1 MENVLSH
8 NSGGRSYMRNCHDWQ
23 RISERCI
30 KNSQNSFQ
38 YRQMMVEELRKFI
51 DFDAYCC
58 SVTDTQTLFSIG
70 AVTEQS
76 IEDVHQ
82 KIMTF
87 EYAFEDVN
95 NYRKLVESGQCI
107 GRLSDASSQSL
118 RYREIL
124 VPNGFSD
131 EIRAALMF
139 QGQCYGFLTLF
150 KKMKN
155 AQPIFQD
162 DELEQIK
169 ILMPVI
175 GEALKAFYHS
185 IIEEQLSTEAG
196 ESGIVIL
203 DKDYHILSMS
213 TKASQILAL
222 LRSNEGLS
230 DGQLPKPIQASCAKL
245 QAEDNTP
252 ISLLVPI
259 HDKGYITIQAS
270 FLMTTDLQ
278 QQIAILLNE
287 ASPKEMLAF
296 LLTAYQLTPREKEVV
311 VEMMRG
317 IPTKVIAYNLGISSY
332 TVQDHLKLIFQ
343 KVGVGDRN
351 ELVWKIFSRFQINE

>member
-1 MENVLSH
+1 
-8 NSGGRSYMRNCHDWQ
+8 
-23 RISERCI
+23 
-30 KNSQNSFQ
+30 
-38 YRQMMVEELRKFI
+38 
-51 DFDAYCC
+51 
-58 SVTDTQTLFSIG
+58 
-70 AVTEQS
+70 
-76 IEDVHQ
+76 
-82 KIMTF
+82 
-87 EYAFEDVN
+87 
-95 NYRKLVESGQCI
+95 
-107 GRLSDASSQSL
+107 
-118 RYREIL
+118 
-124 VPNGFSD
+124 
-131 EIRAALMF
+131 
-139 QGQCYGFLTLF
+139 
-150 KKMKN
+150 MKN
-155 AQPIFQD
+155 AQSIFQD

-169 ILMPVI
+169 ILMPVM

-185 IIEEQLSTEAG
+185 IIEERLSTEAG

-351 ELVWKIFSRFQINE
+351 ELVWKIFSRFQMNE